1 MAHGPQDSVKLP
13 AGQSTGASSNYE
25 VLWALF
31 ELLVG
36 QSTGA
41 SSNYE
46 VHWALLELLVGQ
58 STGASSDYEVHWALL
73 ELLVYYLC
81 RLGLIAIVYE
91 LETLQV
97 ISPLPD
103 GTH

>member
-1 MAHGPQDSVKLP
+1 MVYSPLVQGETSGRYSSP

-25 VLWALF
+25 VLWALH
-31 ELLVG
+31 ELLVC
-36 QSTGA
+36 QFTGA
-41 SSNYE
+41 SSN
-46 VHWALLELLVGQ
+46 
-58 STGASSDYEVHWALL
+58 YEVHWALL

-103 GTH
+103 GTY

>member
-1 MAHGPQDSVKLP
+1 M
-13 AGQSTGASSNYE
+13 
-25 VLWALF
+25 
-31 ELLVG
+31 G

-46 VHWALLELLVGQ
+46 VHWALLELLVCQ
-58 STGASSDYEVHWALL
+58 STGASSNHEVHCALL
-73 ELLVYYLC
+73 ELLVYYLFK
-81 RLGLIAIVYE
+81 LGLLGIAYD

-103 GTH
+103 GTY